1 MVVTQQLSK
10 PRTAIKADRK
20 FTSFF
25 QMHIQSPLFVF
36 VYHPF
41 GRIFIRIRPDG
52 ASAKTIGQYIQL
64 MCGLIILLPHFND
77 FINDGF
83 LSEKR
88 LYSK

>member
-1 MVVTQQLSK
+1 MIVTQQLSK

-41 GRIFIRIRPDG
+41 SRIFIRIRPDG